1 MNEGTKKQFRSGAW
15 FGPHRLRM
23 AASPTEATRQL
34 YIRHVMQA
42 SEAADLD
49 FPVGGRGRPETRKSH

>member
-15 FGPHRLRM
+15 FGRTVKDGCI
-23 AASPTEATRQL
+23 PTEATRQL

-42 SEAADLD
+42 WEAADQD
-49 FPVGGRGRPETRKSH
+49 FPDGGRGMPETRISH